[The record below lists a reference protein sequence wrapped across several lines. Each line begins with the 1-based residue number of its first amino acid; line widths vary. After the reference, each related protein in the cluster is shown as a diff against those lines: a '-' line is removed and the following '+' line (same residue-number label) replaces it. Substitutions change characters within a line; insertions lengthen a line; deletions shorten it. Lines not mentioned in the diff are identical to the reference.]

1 MLVSKQMN
9 KIKPVFLALA
19 LVSANAHAGFFD
31 FLKSDQDKEP
41 TVAAEPAAA
50 ASTPASSSASSST
63 MGDLSSTG
71 LSLATS
77 LIPQLTNTLS
87 ISEEQ
92 ATGGLG
98 SIMQYAQSA
107 LSSEQGQQLASGIPG
122 FDALLAAA
130 PALSGASGL
139 SGTLGQ
145 ISALGGSLGSAANTA
160 GGLDLLTQQF
170 GALGLSPDMIGQIAQ
185 MAMQFFA
192 SNDPATGSLLDQALG
207 ALI

>member
-31 FLKSDQDKEP
+31 FLKSDQDKAP

-50 ASTPASSSASSST
+50 APTSASSST

-98 SIMQYAQSA
+98 SIMQYAKSS

-145 ISALGGSLGSAANTA
+145 IGALGGSLGSAANAA